1 MAGSTLVEIKRS
13 IADHL
18 DTVLF
23 DWVATYSWP
32 GDRHVTRRSI
42 WCGGTTAQVETTSI
56 RANRRRRTE
65 EPTVTVAFW
74 AEEIDAASTP
84 AERQEAADAAVFAAL
99 TVLDE
104 WIADDGQLGRPDL
117 VDLAWLDRWTHDVG
131 PTERGE
137 AALIT
142 AEIRYQ
148 ARLL

>member
-1 MAGSTLVEIKRS
+1 MAGSTIVEIKRS
-13 IADHL
+13 IADYL
-18 DTVLF
+18 DAIPE
-23 DWVATYSWP
+23 WVATYSWP
-32 GDRHVTRRSI
+32 GDGRITRRSI
-42 WCGGTTAQVETTSI
+42 WCGTTTAQVQTTVI

-65 EPTVTVAFW
+65 EPTITVAFW
-74 AEEIDAASTP
+74 AEEVDASLDP
-84 AERQEAADAAVFAAL
+84 SERQEVADAATFAAL

-117 VDLAWLDRWTHDVG
+117 VDLAFIDRWTHDVG

-137 AALIT
+137 ASLIT